1 MSEKENYLTIKESGS
16 NELTIKK
23 SRFITT
29 MARVTNKEEA
39 ETFVNQISKKYH
51 DATHN
56 TYAYTIGLN
65 DDQVKASDN
74 GEPQG
79 TAGVVELRALQLM
92 KLKNVAVVV
101 TRYFGGIKLGAGG
114 LIRAYSNSV
123 TEAAQAIGVIKR
135 VYQEEIYFSIPYNRL
150 DEVNHFLDENEI
162 FVAHREFTTD
172 VKFTIFIEESD
183 LAKFENELTELLN
196 GQVNFNN
203 GTGRYNEIPVKEI
216 NYHEQ
221 N

>member
-1 MSEKENYLTIKESGS
+1 LTKASAFSLVSVLAKLAIKRLFFIINSFCPASFVKE
-16 NELTIKK
+16 
-23 SRFITT
+23 
-29 MARVTNKEEA
+29 
-39 ETFVNQISKKYH
+39 ISKKYH

-92 KLKNVAVVV
+92 KLKNVTVVV

-123 TEAAQAIGVIKR
+123 TEAAKAIGVVKR
-135 VYQEEIYFSIPYNRL
+135 VLQKELTFSIAYNRL
-150 DEVNHFLDENEI
+150 DEINHYLEENNV
-162 FVAHREFTTD
+162 FVSNREYGTD
-172 VKFTIFIEESD
+172 VTFTLFVEDKDIEPLETD
-183 LAKFENELTELLN
+183 LTDLLKGKVDLKEI
-196 GQVNFNN
+196 GQ
-203 GTGRYNEIPVKEI
+203 RYNEILLKEV

-221 N
+221 